1 MRTLVI
7 SDIHGNI
14 DALKAIQ
21 EPFDAVICLGDI
33 VDYGP
38 DPGACIDWLT
48 NLTPPLTRVR
58 GNHDN
63 AVAFHKDC
71 GCGQAFKHLST
82 ITREYMWKVLDDK
95 QLEWTGAPNT
105 NARLE
110 LKDSLSIYATH
121 AAPSDNLFKYLVPE
135 TSDEDLAAELEL
147 AGTDIVL
154 TGHTHKPFMRELN
167 GRLMVNVGSVGQP
180 RDSIPRASYA
190 IIEDGLV
197 ELKRVDYDVAAAVAK
212 LRALPLDPKTVRELA
227 YILEHADTPPK
238 KPDDDF
244 LPQCK
249 CI

>member
-14 DALKAIQ
+14 DALRAID
-21 EPFDAVICLGDI
+21 ESCDAVICLGDI

-38 DPGACIDWLT
+38 EPAACINWLKE
-48 NLTPPLTRVR
+48 LQVPLTRIR

-63 AVAFHKDC
+63 AVAFRIDC
-71 GCGQAFKHLST
+71 GCGQAFLHLST
-82 ITREYMWKVLDDK
+82 LTREYMWKVLDEK
-95 QLEWTGAPNT
+95 SLAWIGAAET
-105 NARLE
+105 SVE
-110 LKDSLSIYATH
+110 LNLDGKRIYATH

-147 AGTDIVL
+147 AGADIAL
-154 TGHTHKPFMRELN
+154 TGHTHKPFTRELN

-180 RDSIPRASYA
+180 RDGIPRVSYA
-190 IIEDGLV
+190 IIEDGQV
-197 ELKRVDYDVAAAVAK
+197 ELKRVDYDVESAVAR
-212 LRALPLDPKTVRELA
+212 LRTLPLDAGAIGELI
-227 YILEHADTPPK
+227 YILENAAAPPK
-238 KPDDDF
+238 PPEDDF

>member
-14 DALKAIQ
+14 DALRAID
-21 EPFDAVICLGDI
+21 EPCDNVICLGDI

-38 DPGACIDWLT
+38 EPVACIDWLT
-48 NLTPPLTRVR
+48 SLQVPLMRVR

-63 AVAFHKDC
+63 AVAFRIDC
-71 GCGQAFKHLST
+71 GCGQAFLHLS
-82 ITREYMWKVLDDK
+82 ILTRELMWKVLDEK
-95 QLEWTGAPNT
+95 QLEWVGAPDT
-105 NARLE
+105 SAGLE
-110 LKDSLSIYATH
+110 LDGRHIYATH

-147 AGTDIVL
+147 AGADIVL

-180 RDSIPRASYA
+180 RDGIPKASYA
-190 IIEDGLV
+190 IIEGERV
-197 ELKRVDYDVAAAVAK
+197 ELKRVDYDVATAVAR
-212 LRALPLDPKTVRELA
+212 LHALPLGAGAIRKLA
-227 YILEHADTPPK
+227 YILEHAEAPPK
-238 KPDDDF
+238 SQGDDF

>member
-14 DALKAIQ
+14 DALRALR
-21 EPFDAVICLGDI
+21 EPCDAVICLGDI

-48 NLTPPLTRVR
+48 NLTVPLTRVR

-82 ITREYMWKVLDDK
+82 ITREYMWKVLDEK
-95 QLEWTGAPNT
+95 RLEWTGAPNT
-105 NARLE
+105 SATLE
-110 LKDSLSIYATH
+110 QDGRRIYATH

-135 TSDEDLAAELEL
+135 TSDDDLAAELEL
-147 AGTDIVL
+147 SGADIVL
-154 TGHTHKPFMRELN
+154 TGHTHKPFMRELD

-180 RDSIPRASYA
+180 RDGIPRASYA
-190 IIEDGLV
+190 IIEDGRV
-197 ELKRVDYDVAAAVAK
+197 ELKRVDYDVAAAVAR
-212 LRALPLDPKTVRELA
+212 LRALPLDAKTIRELT
-227 YILEHADTPPK
+227 YILEHAETPPK
-238 KPDDDF
+238 QSDDDF

>member
-7 SDIHGNI
+7 SDLHGNI
-14 DALKAIQ
+14 DALRAID
-21 EPFDAVICLGDI
+21 EPCEAVICLGDI

-38 DPGACIDWLT
+38 EPAACIDWLKS
-48 NLTPPLTRVR
+48 LPVPLTRVR

-63 AVAFHKDC
+63 AVAFRMDC

-82 ITREYMWKVLDDK
+82 ITREYMWKVLDEE
-95 QLEWTGAPNT
+95 QLAWVGAPAT
-105 NARLE
+105 STSLE
-110 LKDSLSIYATH
+110 LDGHHVYATH

-147 AGTDIVL
+147 AGADIVL
-154 TGHTHKPFMRELN
+154 TGHTHKPFLRELN
-167 GRLMVNVGSVGQP
+167 GMLMVNVGSVGQP
-180 RDSIPRASYA
+180 RDGIPRVSYA
-190 IIEDGLV
+190 IIEDDRV
-197 ELKRVDYDVAAAVAK
+197 ELKRVDYDLAAAVARLK
-212 LRALPLDPKTVRELA
+212 ALPLGTRTIRQLT

-238 KPDDDF
+238 SQGDDF